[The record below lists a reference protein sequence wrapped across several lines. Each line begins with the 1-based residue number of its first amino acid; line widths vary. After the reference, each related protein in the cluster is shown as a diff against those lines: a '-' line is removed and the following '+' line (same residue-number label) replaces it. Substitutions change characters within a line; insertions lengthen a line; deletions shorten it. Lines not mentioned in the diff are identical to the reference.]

1 MENIFRVF
9 NEFNSI
15 MSSIKISIAWK
26 LISFYRVKVEEDAA
40 RVNYYPRKLREN
52 NPIILV

>member
-1 MENIFRVF
+1 MENIFRAF

-40 RVNYYPRKLREN
+40 RVNYYPQKLREN
-52 NPIILV
+52 NSII